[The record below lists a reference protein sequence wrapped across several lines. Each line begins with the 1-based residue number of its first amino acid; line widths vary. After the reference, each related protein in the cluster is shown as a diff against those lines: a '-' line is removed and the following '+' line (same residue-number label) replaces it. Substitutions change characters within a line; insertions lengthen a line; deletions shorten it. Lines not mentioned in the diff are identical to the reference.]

1 MNAEG
6 SGTLVLARETKF
18 GETSGGTS
26 ILLS

>member
-6 SGTLVLARETKF
+6 AGTLVLACETKF

-26 ILLS
+26 ILLI